1 MVNTDKFLKPRL
13 PEKKRR
19 IRKWGEEMSEQEKQ
33 IEKRKE
39 NEKMKKKKEKK
50 PSNIT
55 VSDIALVFSIITL
68 IIVIIS
74 NFVLK

>member
-1 MVNTDKFLKPRL
+1 
-13 PEKKRR
+13 
-19 IRKWGEEMSEQEKQ
+19 
-33 IEKRKE
+33 
-39 NEKMKKKKEKK
+39 MKKKKEKK

>member
-1 MVNTDKFLKPRL
+1 
-13 PEKKRR
+13 
-19 IRKWGEEMSEQEKQ
+19 
-33 IEKRKE
+33 
-39 NEKMKKKKEKK
+39 MKKTKEKK